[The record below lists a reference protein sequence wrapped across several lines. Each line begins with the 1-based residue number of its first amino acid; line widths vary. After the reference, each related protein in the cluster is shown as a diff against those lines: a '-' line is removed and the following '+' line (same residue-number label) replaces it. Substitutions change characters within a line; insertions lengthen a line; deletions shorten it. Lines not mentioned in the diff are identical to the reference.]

1 MITVLYVDDE
11 PSLLEIGK
19 IFLETIGNFSVE
31 TCSSAPEA
39 LKLLEQTSY
48 NAILSDYDMPGM
60 NGIQFL
66 KEVRV
71 KYPNLPFVIFTG
83 RGRED
88 VVIEALNN
96 GVDFYLQK
104 GGDIKS
110 QFAELS
116 HKLRRSVEH
125 RQSQRQI
132 RHLARLYS
140 ILSKTNQAIVYI
152 RNRNDLLTEA
162 CRIAVIEGGFP
173 MAWVGLYRP
182 GGDHFEPVAFS
193 SKAGNTSYPPAEPGI
208 DLPLDAMPTSF
219 VLNESRYYISA
230 DNRSDPMIA
239 PWREMFLARGFGSS
253 AAFPIRIGEQVIGAM
268 TFHAADPGFFS
279 EEEVQLLVEL
289 TEDLS
294 FALEMMSQDYQ
305 HRAIERQLE
314 ITQFAIDR
322 AVDAA
327 YLSDIAGHF
336 LYVNW
341 QTVTLLEFPCDEMLS
356 MKVTDIDRR
365 FEEKTADGWEDY
377 VREIREKKAMIF
389 VAEHRTKN
397 GLFIPLQITAHHLEF
412 GEKEYIWVFARAITP
427 ENTH

>member
-1 MITVLYVDDE
+1 MTVLYVDDE

-19 IFLETIGNFSVE
+19 LFLEKIGNFSVE

-39 LKLLEQTSY
+39 LELLEKTSY
-48 NAILSDYDMPGM
+48 NAVLSDYDMPVM

-116 HKLRRSVEH
+116 HKLRRAVEH
-125 RQSQRQI
+125 RQSQKQI

-173 MAWVGLYRP
+173 MAWVGLYQP
-182 GGDHFEPVAFS
+182 GTNHFEPVAYS

-230 DNRSDPMIA
+230 DNRSDPLIA
-239 PWREMFLARGFGSS
+239 PWREIFLPRGFGSS

-268 TFHAADPGFFS
+268 TFHAAEPGFFS

-305 HRAIERQLE
+305 HRAIEHQLE

-327 YLSDIAGHF
+327 YLLDIAGRF

-341 QTVTLLEFPCDEMLS
+341 QTVTLLEFPCDEILS

-365 FEEKTADGWEDY
+365 FLDNPVSSWEDY
-377 VREIREKKAMIF
+377 TREIREKKAMIF
-389 VAEHRTKN
+389 VAEHRKKN

-412 GEKEYIWVFARAITP
+412 GDKEYIWVFARAIMP
-427 ENTH
+427 ENNH

>member
-11 PSLLEIGK
+11 PALLEIGK
-19 IFLETIGNFSVE
+19 LFLEKIGNFSVD

-39 LKLLEQTSY
+39 LKLLEHTSF
-48 NAILSDYDMPGM
+48 NAVLSDYDMPVM

-66 KEVRV
+66 KEVRMQ
-71 KYPNLPFVIFTG
+71 YPNLPFVIFTG
-83 RGRED
+83 RGREE

-116 HKLRRSVEH
+116 HKLRMAVGH
-125 RQSQRQI
+125 RESQSRI

-140 ILSKTNQAIVYI
+140 ILSKTNEAIVYI
-152 RNRNDLLTEA
+152 RNRNDLLAEA

-173 MAWVGLYRP
+173 MTWVGLYEPESGRI
-182 GGDHFEPVAFS
+182 EPVAHS
-193 SKAGNTSYPPAEPGI
+193 SRALDSSRAPAEPGI
-208 DLPLDAMPTSF
+208 DLPLEAMPTAIT
-219 VLNESRYYISA
+219 LREDRYYISA
-230 DNRSDPMIA
+230 DNRTDPAVA
-239 PWREMFLARGFGSS
+239 PWRDALLLHGFKSS

-268 TFHAADPGFFS
+268 TFHAAEPGFFS
-279 EEEVQLLVEL
+279 EDEVQLLVEL

-294 FALEMMSQDYQ
+294 FALEMMDQDHQ
-305 HRAIERQLE
+305 HKAIEHQLE

-327 YLSDIAGHF
+327 YLVDAEGHF

-341 QTVTLLEFPCDEMLS
+341 QTVTILGYPCDEILS
-356 MKVTDIDRR
+356 LKVTDIDRR
-365 FEEKTADGWEDY
+365 FFDSPVSSWKDY
-377 VREIREKKAMIF
+377 VQEIRETKAMIF
-389 VAEHRTKN
+389 VTEHRTKN

-412 GEKEYIWVFARAITP
+412 AEKEYIWVFARTLAP
-427 ENTH
+427 EKNH

>member
-19 IFLETIGNFSVE
+19 LFLEKIGNFSVE

-48 NAILSDYDMPGM
+48 HAVLSDYDMPVM

-71 KYPNLPFVIFTG
+71 RYPNLPFVIFTG

-116 HKLRRSVEH
+116 HKLRMAVEH

-132 RHLARLYS
+132 RHLARLYL
-140 ILSKTNQAIVYI
+140 ILSKTNQAIVCI
-152 RNRNDLLTEA
+152 RNRNELLAEA

-173 MAWVGLYRP
+173 MAWVGLLRP
-182 GGDHFEPVAFS
+182 ESNRFEPVAHS
-193 SKAGNTSYPPAEPGI
+193 SRALDSTHAPAEPGT
-208 DLPLDAMPTSF
+208 DLPLDAMPTAMA
-219 VLNESRYYISA
+219 LNENRYYISA
-230 DNRSDPMIA
+230 DNRTDPAVA
-239 PWREMFLARGFGSS
+239 PWREALLSHGFKSS
-253 AAFPIRIGEQVIGAM
+253 AAFPIRIGERVIGAM
-268 TFHAADPGFFS
+268 TFHAAEPGFFS

-294 FALEMMSQDYQ
+294 FALEMMEHDYQ
-305 HRAIERQLE
+305 HHAIEHQLE

-327 YLSDIAGHF
+327 YLVDAEGHF

-341 QTVTLLEFPCDEMLS
+341 QTVTVLEYPCDEILS
-356 MKVTDIDRR
+356 MSVTDIDRR
-365 FEEKTADGWEDY
+365 FLDNPVSSWEDY
-377 VREIREKKAMIF
+377 TREIREKKAMIF

-427 ENTH
+427 ENIH

>member
-11 PSLLEIGK
+11 PGLLEIGK
-19 IFLETIGNFSVE
+19 IFLEKIGNFSVE

-39 LKLLEQTSY
+39 LKLLEQTTYS
-48 NAILSDYDMPGM
+48 AILSDYDMPVM

-66 KEVRV
+66 KAVRV
-71 KYPNLPFVIFTG
+71 RYPNLPFVIFTG
-83 RGRED
+83 KGREE

-116 HKLRRSVEH
+116 HKLRRAVEH

-152 RNRNDLLTEA
+152 RNRSDLLTEA

-173 MAWVGLYRP
+173 MAWVGLYSP
-182 GGDHFEPVAFS
+182 GSSRFESVAYSSRSGDPSH
-193 SKAGNTSYPPAEPGI
+193 PPAEPGI
-208 DLPLDAMPTSF
+208 DLPLDTMPTPF
-219 VLNESRYYISA
+219 VLKESRYYIST
-230 DNRSDPMIA
+230 DNRTDPLIA
-239 PWREMFLARGFGSS
+239 PWREQFLTHGFGSS
-253 AAFPIRIGEQVIGAM
+253 AAFPIRNGERVIGAM
-268 TFHAADPGFFS
+268 TFHAAEPGFFS

-294 FALEMMSQDYQ
+294 FALEVMSQDQQ

-327 YLSDIAGHF
+327 YLVDIDGHF

-341 QTVTLLEFPCDEMLS
+341 QTVTLLEFPCDEILS
-356 MKVTDIDRR
+356 MMVTDIDRR
-365 FEEKTADGWEDY
+365 FLGNPVSRWEDFA
-377 VREIREKKAMIF
+377 REIREKKAMIF

-397 GLFIPLQITAHHLEF
+397 GLFIPLRITAHHLEF
-412 GEKEYIWVFARAITP
+412 ADKEYIWVFARTITP
-427 ENTH
+427 E